1 MRRGVGRLR
10 ARRFCLGI
18 NNWDIAFVYSQ
29 VKPERFQYGS
39 QFIQLNAR
47 ILAELQRP
55 QASLRNSGRLG
66 YLRLGQAEFC
76 SAVLNRIADFKCVY
90 HEYFLS
96 FVCEE

>member
-1 MRRGVGRLR
+1 MRRGVGRFCSQFFLLGLE
-10 ARRFCLGI
+10 ARKV
-18 NNWDIAFVYSQ
+18 AFVYSQ
-29 VKPERFQYGS
+29 VEAERSQDCC

-47 ILAELQRP
+47 ILTELQRP
-55 QASLRNSGRLG
+55 QASLRDSGCLG

-90 HEYFLS
+90 HQYFLS